1 MLKSFVQS
9 KSGNFAMMTAITLPV
24 LVGVSGLG
32 VDYAHLSSVRVKLQ
46 NAADTAVLVAS
57 REGTSASERDALFA
71 TYLTQNLNVD
81 GVSVTESDIEVE
93 EGLNFIEVRGTATA
107 SVNLFI
113 MHRFGLG
120 TVAVEAVATRSTQ
133 SVEIAMVLDNTGS
146 MGADGINALKAASN
160 ALVDAVV
167 AGKPEEQDIRIGVVP
182 FVTAVN
188 VKGTGYK
195 AGWID
200 QEGLA
205 LYNGANFYSNKDQK
219 DRADGKRD
227 ALAASERPHHLRLF
241 DLVGVT
247 WKGCVEARPAPYNFD
262 LTAPSAAN
270 PDTLFVPY
278 FAPDEPGNHRTDNGG
293 NDGSALNNSW
303 MNDVVS
309 GNGAAAQ
316 SSLVKYTT
324 PGTPKKIAE
333 TGPLTLGPNR
343 ACPTPITPLTSNFD
357 TVRAAIS
364 AMKHWNGSGTNIS
377 EGLAWGWR
385 VLSPEEPYDQG
396 AAFNDQSVSKFM
408 VLMTD
413 GSNVSFG
420 ASSTFNKSD
429 YGSYGFL
436 GTGRIDG
443 KTVQSQAEA
452 TLNTWTASMC
462 TAMKNQGVEVFTV
475 IYKETKAS
483 VQTLFRNCATRA
495 ENFHMTSNTTGLQAA
510 FGNIGRRISALRLTH

>member
-1 MLKSFVQS
+1 MLKSFVRS
-9 KSGNFAMMTAITLPV
+9 KSGNFAMMTAITMPM

-57 REGTSASERDALFA
+57 REGTSASERDTLFD
-71 TYLTQNLNVD
+71 TYLIQNLNID
-81 GVSVTESDIEVE
+81 GVSVTDSDIDVD
-93 EGLNFIEVRGTATA
+93 EGLNYIEVRGTATA

-120 TVAVEAVATRSTQ
+120 TVSVEAVATRSTQ

-167 AGKPEEQDIRIGVVP
+167 TGKPEDQDIRIGVVP

-195 AGWID
+195 SSWID
-200 QEGLA
+200 LDGLA
-205 LYNGANFYSNKDQK
+205 LYNGANFYSNKEQK
-219 DRADGKRD
+219 ERADGKRE
-227 ALAASERPHHLRLF
+227 ALAASQRPHHLRLF
-241 DLVGVT
+241 DLVGVA

-262 LTAPSAAN
+262 LTAPSLSNA
-270 PDTLFVPY
+270 DTLFVPY
-278 FAPDEPGNHRTDNGG
+278 FAPDEPGDHRTDSGG
-293 NDGSALNNSW
+293 NDTEKFNNSW
-303 MNDVVS
+303 MNDAVS
-309 GNGAAAQ
+309 GDGAAAQ

-324 PGTPKKIAE
+324 AGTAKKVAE

-343 ACPTPITPLTSNFD
+343 ACPTPITPLTSNY
-357 TVRAAIS
+357 TSVRNAIS

-396 AAFNDQSVSKFM
+396 APFNDQSVAKFL

-420 ASSTFNKSD
+420 ASKTFNKSD

-436 GTGRIDG
+436 GAGRIDG
-443 KTVQSQAEA
+443 KNAQNQAEA
-452 TLNTWTASMC
+452 TLNTWTANMC

-475 IYKETKAS
+475 IYKETKTS
-483 VQTLFRNCATRA
+483 VQTLFRNCATRT
-495 ENFHMTSNTTGLQAA
+495 ENFFMTSNTTGLRDA